1 MEFIGH
7 WWNCVAANYMDGQM
21 LYSRS
26 LIFVFFLSSVIWN
39 EWKVVVV
46 EVRVEGE
53 ADEEQKELDIVV
65 EPQVDGEGAMEEGIG
80 EAGDVWKVGH

>member
-1 MEFIGH
+1 M
-7 WWNCVAANYMDGQM
+7 WLQNWMDGWM

-46 EVRVEGE
+46 EVRVEVEVAGTGSGRSCSRIAGE
-53 ADEEQKELDIVV
+53 ACKSSRSSSR
-65 EPQVDGEGAMEEGIG
+65 
-80 EAGDVWKVGH
+80 

>member
-1 MEFIGH
+1 M
-7 WWNCVAANYMDGQM
+7 WLQNWMDGWV

-53 ADEEQKELDIVV
+53 ADEE
-65 EPQVDGEGAMEEGIG
+65 
-80 EAGDVWKVGH
+80 

>member
-1 MEFIGH
+1 MEDNIGLMGFIGH
-7 WWNCVAANYMDGQM
+7 WWNCVAANWMDGWM

-46 EVRVEGE
+46 EVREKLKLLVLEVAE
-53 ADEEQKELDIVV
+53 VVV
-65 EPQVDGEGAMEEGIG
+65 ESQAKHV
-80 EAGDVWKVGH
+80 KVVG